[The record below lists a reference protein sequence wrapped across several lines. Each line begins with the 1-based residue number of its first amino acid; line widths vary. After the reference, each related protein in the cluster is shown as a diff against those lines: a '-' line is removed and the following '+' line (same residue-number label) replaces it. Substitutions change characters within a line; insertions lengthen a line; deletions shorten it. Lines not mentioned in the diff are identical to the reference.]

1 MASCKLSA
9 FIKYRQLS
17 TSNSF
22 LWRHQFEFL
31 IKILRHCIFHKFLN
45 LSIRNKK
52 VNYTRFC
59 PETLHLTPGSIV
71 LFQKIL
77 FGRSVTNPEI
87 HYSVRNSPPVLY
99 WARVLHIRS
108 SEQYLHF
115 KIVGRTCACITH
127 LYHASHSPKF
137 NPYRTNVENRVSS

>member
-59 PETLHLTPGSIV
+59 PETLHLTPASIV
-71 LFQKIL
+71 LFSEGSI
-77 FGRSVTNPEI
+77 RSVSHESWDSLQCWQQPACSILSQSTP
-87 HYSVRNSPPVLY
+87 YQVFRTVSALQGCR
-99 WARVLHIRS
+99 
-108 SEQYLHF
+108 QYLCMHYPPLP
-115 KIVGRTCACITH
+115 CI
-127 LYHASHSPKF
+127 SFS
-137 NPYRTNVENRVSS
+137 